1 MAKVEMQTENVNI
14 NNLNDHVDAA
24 PEKAGEIF
32 RVCYLEKGTNTI
44 ILDEKVE
51 DCLQCHTSGKEN
63 ETTGKIRYYYSVK
76 CIAPSGNVF
85 RLYLSSFDGVAFTVP
100 FKAIKDNNT
109 YSGKVKAVR
118 LTDEQ
123 IGDANTAY
131 RGCSTQV
138 EFIRLL
144 LEHTDNGV
152 CNINV
157 KIIDVGTETPKST
170 DVVAVERDWDNKNSK
185 VYTLKGVKHLYS
197 ISFVD

>member
-1 MAKVEMQTENVNI
+1 MAKVTIQNENI
-14 NNLNDHVDAA
+14 NLSELDNIVDNT

-32 RVCYLEKGTNTI
+32 RICYLENGINTI
-44 ILDEKVE
+44 ILNESDKES
-51 DCLQCHTSGKEN
+51 LQCHTTGKAN

-76 CIAPSGNVF
+76 CVAPSGNVF
-85 RLYLSSFDGVAFTVP
+85 RLYLSSFDGVAFVAP
-100 FKAIKDNNT
+100 FKLLKDNKYN
-109 YSGKVKAVR
+109 GKVKAVR
-118 LTDEQ
+118 LEDDQ

-152 CNINV
+152 CKIDV
-157 KIIDVGTETPKST
+157 KIIDVGSETPKAN
-170 DVVAVERDWDNKNSK
+170 DVVAVERDWENTESK
-185 VYTLKGVKHLYS
+185 TYLLKGVKHLYA

>member
-1 MAKVEMQTENVNI
+1 MAKVEIQTENVNI
-14 NNLNDHVDAA
+14 NALDNQVDSA

-32 RVCYLEKGTNTI
+32 RICYLENGINSIT
-44 ILDEKVE
+44 LDENVE
-51 DCLQCHTSGKEN
+51 DCLQCHTTGKES
-63 ETTGKIRYYYSVK
+63 ESTGKIRYYYSVK
-76 CIAPSGNVF
+76 CTAPSGNVF
-85 RLYLSSFDGVAFTVP
+85 RLYLSSFDGVAFTAP
-100 FKAIKDNNT
+100 FKSLKDGV
-109 YSGKVKAVR
+109 YKGKVKAVR

-144 LEHTDNGV
+144 LEHTDNGT

-170 DVVAVERDWDNKNSK
+170 DTVAVERDWDNKDSK